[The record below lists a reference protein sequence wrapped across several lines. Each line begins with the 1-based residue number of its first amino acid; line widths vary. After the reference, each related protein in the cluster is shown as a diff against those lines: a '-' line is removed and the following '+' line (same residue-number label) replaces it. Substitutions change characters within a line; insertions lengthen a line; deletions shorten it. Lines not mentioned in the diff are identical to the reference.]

1 MLERARALLD
11 AQAVTGAPALVR
23 QLYEQHFHFQMIGVS
38 PWPCDLAREA
48 LFLDNLVHDR
58 QLRGERYHC
67 LHAALRGLLSAMGR
81 IWSER
86 HARGQSPRGTL
97 IHSIGELASDGAFE
111 AETYSGLI
119 FR

>member
-1 MLERARALLD
+1 MLLD
-11 AQAVTGAPALVR
+11 AQAVIGAPALVR
-23 QLYEQHFHFQMIGVS
+23 QLYEQHCQTIGVS

-48 LFLDNLVHDR
+48 LFLDSLVHDR
-58 QLRGERYHC
+58 QRRGERYHC
-67 LHAALRGLLSAMGR
+67 LHAALRGLLSAMGS

-97 IHSIGELASDGAFE
+97 IHSIGEQASGGASQ
-111 AETYSGLI
+111 AEIYSGLI